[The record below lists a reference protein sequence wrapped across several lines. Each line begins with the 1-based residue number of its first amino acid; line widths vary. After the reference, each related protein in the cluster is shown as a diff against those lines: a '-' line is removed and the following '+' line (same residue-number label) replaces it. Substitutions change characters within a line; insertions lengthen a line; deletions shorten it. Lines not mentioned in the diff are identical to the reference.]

1 MIYKL
6 KCLIVRRHPQDNNH
20 GEGVTVEGTINTPYS
35 EHKIK
40 FDLPYEQ
47 AANALMSAKGYS
59 DYIKK
64 YGYHFNN
71 ALAEYASKLMENANG
86 QMHSWTVSQ
95 VKKSMESLGL
105 EIPSHTTIG
114 DVTYAAN
121 MYYADF
127 YPDPLKDEASCL
139 KAAYRIANDVDGY
152 EGMIFCRWIADL
164 VGKAISINWENFI

>member
-6 KCLIVRRHPQDNNH
+6 KCLIVRSRSRDNRCD
-20 GEGVTVEGTINTPYS
+20 ESMTVEGTINTPYS

-59 DYIKK
+59 EYIKK

-71 ALAEYASKLMENANG
+71 ELAEYASRLMENANG
-86 QMHSWTVSQ
+86 QTHSWTASQ

-105 EIPSHTTIG
+105 EIPNHATIG

-139 KAAYRIANDVDGY
+139 KAAYRIANDIDGY
-152 EGMIFCRWIADL
+152 EGMIFCRWTADL
-164 VGKAISINWENFI
+164 IGKAISINWENFI